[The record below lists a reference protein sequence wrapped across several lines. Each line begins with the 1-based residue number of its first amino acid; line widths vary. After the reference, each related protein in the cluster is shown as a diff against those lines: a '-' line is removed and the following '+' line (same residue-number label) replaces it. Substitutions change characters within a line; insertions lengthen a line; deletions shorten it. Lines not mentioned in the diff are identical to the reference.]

1 MGSEMCIRD
10 RNYMNDKNS
19 DELYRLAESENGGKD
34 TEMFGEFLERES
46 RRYSR
51 RLDEEEEAKSR

>member
-1 MGSEMCIRD
+1 
-10 RNYMNDKNS
+10 MNDKNS
-19 DELYRLAESENGGKD
+19 DELYRLTESENGGKD
-34 TEMFGEFLERES
+34 TEMFVEFLERES

>member
-1 MGSEMCIRD
+1 MIKIQTNFTGLRSLRT
-10 RNYMNDKNS
+10 
-19 DELYRLAESENGGKD
+19 GGKD

-51 RLDEEEEAKSR
+51 RLDEEEEAKSL

>member
-1 MGSEMCIRD
+1 
-10 RNYMNDKNS
+10 MNDKNS

-34 TEMFGEFLERES
+34 TEMLCEFLERES

>member
-1 MGSEMCIRD
+1 
-10 RNYMNDKNS
+10 MNDKNS
-19 DELYRLAESENGGKD
+19 DELYRLAESENG
-34 TEMFGEFLERES
+34 GEFLERES

>member
-1 MGSEMCIRD
+1 
-10 RNYMNDKNS
+10 MNDKNS

-34 TEMFGEFLERES
+34 TEMLGESLERES

>member
-1 MGSEMCIRD
+1 
-10 RNYMNDKNS
+10 MNDKNS

-34 TEMFGEFLERES
+34 TEMFGEVLERES

-51 RLDEEEEAKSR
+51 RLDEEEEAKSL

>member
-1 MGSEMCIRD
+1 
-10 RNYMNDKNS
+10 MNDKNS

-34 TEMFGEFLERES
+34 TEMLGEFLER

>member
-1 MGSEMCIRD
+1 MNVE
-10 RNYMNDKNS
+10 NYDG
-19 DELYRLAESENGGKD
+19 LYGLAESENGGKD

-51 RLDEEEEAKSR
+51 SLDEEEEAKSR

>member
-1 MGSEMCIRD
+1 
-10 RNYMNDKNS
+10 MNDKNS
-19 DELYRLAESENGGKD
+19 DELYRLKIRRTDFSFLESENGGKD

>member
-1 MGSEMCIRD
+1 
-10 RNYMNDKNS
+10 MNDKNS

-34 TEMFGEFLERES
+34 TAMFGEFLERES

-51 RLDEEEEAKSR
+51 RLDEEEEAKSL

>member
-1 MGSEMCIRD
+1 
-10 RNYMNDKNS
+10 MNDKNS
-19 DELYRLAESENGGKD
+19 DELYRLAESENGGK
-34 TEMFGEFLERES
+34 EMFGEFLERES

>member
-1 MGSEMCIRD
+1 MIKIQT
-10 RNYMNDKNS
+10 NFT
-19 DELYRLAESENGGKD
+19 GGKD

-51 RLDEEEEAKSR
+51 RLDEEEEAKSL